1 MRYDG
6 GCITVIPEMN
16 NGVPDLKLLQCFE
29 VLMTERSVSRAAARL
44 NMSQPA
50 LSHALARLR
59 HAFDDP
65 LLLKGDR
72 EMTPTRRA
80 LALQVQVHD
89 LLATAE
95 RLVRT
100 PSAFVP
106 ATARIKFTIMA
117 AEHVEHLLAP
127 PLVTDLQK
135 EAPGVD
141 IEFCQA
147 NREHA
152 LRLLER
158 GEIDL
163 RLGWWPEPAA
173 KLRYRLLFRD
183 RLVCIARRGH
193 PQFGEKLA
201 ADDFVSTPHVRIL
214 TRSGPSYRAIDQ
226 AVGLLHRKLRVAV
239 RVQNAFDVSNV
250 IASSDFIATMPHRQA
265 RMLAQKFPL
274 QILRLPL
281 NVPDVR
287 IAMYWHEHT
296 HKEPGHR
303 WFRERVAEIAKG
315 L

>member
-1 MRYDG
+1 ML
-6 GCITVIPEMN
+6 
-16 NGVPDLKLLQCFE
+16 DLKLLQCFE
-29 VLMTERSVSRAAARL
+29 TVMTERSVSRAAARL

-59 HAFDDP
+59 QVFDDP

-72 EMTPTRRA
+72 GMTPTRRA
-80 LALQVQVHD
+80 LALHAQVHD

-95 RLVRT
+95 RLT
-100 PSAFVP
+100 HKPSAFVP
-106 ATARIKFTIMA
+106 SAARMKFTIMA
-117 AEHVEHLLAP
+117 AEHVENLLAP
-127 PLVTDLQK
+127 PLVTDLQH

-141 IEFCQA
+141 IEFSQA
-147 NREHA
+147 NRDHA

-158 GEIDL
+158 SEVDL

-173 KLRYRLLFRD
+173 QLRYRQLFRD

-193 PQFGEKLA
+193 PRFA
-201 ADDFVSTPHVRIL
+201 ARMSAEDFVGTPHVRIL
-214 TRSGPSYRAIDQ
+214 TRAAASYRAIDQ
-226 AVGLLHRKLRVAV
+226 AVGLLHRKLRIAV
-239 RVQNAFDVSNV
+239 RVQTAFDVSNV
-250 IASSDFIATMPHRQA
+250 IGSSDFIATIPERQA

-296 HKEPGHR
+296 HKEPAHR
-303 WFRERVAEIAKG
+303 WFRERVAGIARN